1 MVPVDSAEVVTK
13 VPKTAQ
19 AGNLAGSPK
28 GSAIIRKDEH
38 HSRKETAIRNKL
50 NDKFRCVSAPIPDPF
65 RLLIQHIV
73 PRRPVFV
80 TKDSQGQTKKGP
92 VQKGEKDYDMLMAE
106 LENPGILGPY
116 GVKRRLWDF
125 LISCIVVYLI
135 ILLPLEVF
143 VEVTT
148 LIIISTIA
156 DCIFRTCVRL
166 HRYLTVAHIIAR
178 PRSHGKHLQA
188 CTKPRKLWI
197 TCSGWTLY

>member
-1 MVPVDSAEVVTK
+1 MTNFGVYLLPS
-13 VPKTAQ
+13 
-19 AGNLAGSPK
+19 
-28 GSAIIRKDEH
+28 
-38 HSRKETAIRNKL
+38 
-50 NDKFRCVSAPIPDPF
+50 PDPF

-148 LIIISTIA
+148 LIIISTNA
-156 DCIFRTCVRL
+156 DCIFGTCVRL